1 MPINLKAILNRSKL
15 TVGFTIETVNTTST
29 SYSLVTVLLR
39 AALIV
44 ALVVSGWFIY
54 SKLPHQTAANGPTKR
69 GETTLQIVLRPAD
82 GGAEALDIAF
92 ELYPFDIVAARH
104 EFFTERRAGTRFD
117 DFLKERMKGRTPI
130 TARLD
135 KQGQAFVVVGPG
147 SWWLHAQLPGDEN
160 LEWRLPIDI
169 VSPKQTVELNSQN
182 VYTRSKSF

>member
-1 MPINLKAILNRSKL
+1 
-15 TVGFTIETVNTTST
+15 V
-29 SYSLVTVLLR
+29 
-39 AALIV
+39 V
-44 ALVVSGWFIY
+44 ALVFSGWLIY
-54 SKLPHQTAANGPTKR
+54 SKLPHQTAATRQTKR
-69 GETTLQIVLRPAD
+69 GETTLQIVLRPSV
-82 GGAEALDIAF
+82 GSGAETLDIAF

-104 EFFTERRAGTRFD
+104 EYFTERRAGTRFD

-169 VSPKQTVELNSQN
+169 VSPKQTVELTSQN
-182 VYTRSKSF
+182 VYTRTKSF

>member
-1 MPINLKAILNRSKL
+1 VKA
-15 TVGFTIETVNTTST
+15 TST
-29 SYSLVTVLLR
+29 SYSLLTVLLR
-39 AALIV
+39 AGLIV
-44 ALVVSGWFIY
+44 ALVFSGWLIY
-54 SKLPHQTAANGPTKR
+54 SKLPHQTAANQPTKS
-69 GETTLQIVLRPAD
+69 GETTLQIVLRPAAGSD
-82 GGAEALDIAF
+82 ADSLDIAF

-117 DFLKERMKGRTPI
+117 DFLKDRMKGRTPI

-169 VSPKQTVELNSQN
+169 VGPKQTVELTSQN
-182 VYTRSKSF
+182 VYTRTKSF